1 MSQKAKEF
9 FEQLRGGE
17 QRIGAMEAVKEGVQ
31 AVAPALSVSN
41 ILSDIGAEL
50 KEQWKHGSHELASA
64 LFTGNTYV
72 QYARKDSR
80 DEPDHGLSQQAQQQE
95 QSHGGHEL

>member
-17 QRIGAMEAVKEGVQ
+17 QRTGAMEAVKEGAQ
-31 AVAPALSVSN
+31 LVASRLSLST
-41 ILSDIGAEL
+41 ILGEVGKEL
-50 KEQWKHGSHELASA
+50 NEQWKHGSHELASA

-80 DEPDHGLSQQAQQQE
+80 EEPDHGLSQDAQQQE
-95 QSHGGHEL
+95 QSHGGHGL